1 MKTVVVGLI
10 LAFLLFTPQGQGIG
24 FLTMVTAIDALGLDH
39 TPPFGTPV
47 TASPLTP
54 EQRFRQLQLQHHSP

>member
-24 FLTMVTAIDALGLDH
+24 MFAFLMAWEALDPPVQH
-39 TPPFGTPV
+39 HHMTP
-47 TASPLTP
+47 L
-54 EQRFRQLQLQHHSP
+54 EYRQQQLQRDAATP